1 MTAHRNQ
8 HSEFWRAPRPQS
20 SGGANNGPSRTLVH
34 PLSRANLPNL
44 TAHTCAPEMEGV
56 GTPPQLS
63 PRDQAT
69 QMRFAAATGQAA
81 ARGALRLAQQQSESA
96 AATAG
101 GSDPS
106 HPAPAADG
114 EAQDGGEQQE
124 PSGSRH
130 EQPKREPLSLED
142 AGGSAGSGQPTRGAS
157 ASSTPPAAAPPAAQ
171 PPAARPA
178 AQPSASLPGARD

>member
-20 SGGANNGPSRTLVH
+20 SGA
-34 PLSRANLPNL
+34 PLQRPNL

-106 HPAPAADG
+106 HPAPAPDG
-114 EAQDGGEQQE
+114 EAQDGGEQRE

-130 EQPKREPLSLED
+130 ELPKREPLSLED
-142 AGGSAGSGQPTRGAS
+142 AGGSAGSGQPSTRGAS